1 MARPPTDPGL
11 LFPPPPLHPHPQ
23 PRTRF
28 AASLPLPR
36 CQQATQAS
44 PCSSALPPAAGPAGW
59 CPDPDPITQGTLVA
73 AGRASH
79 SSQLHTSTHAS
90 SSINI
95 FGPMACS
102 TLGSNSRS
110 SSSRDGRDA
119 ASRSTAAAPGSSK
132 QHSRENMVPAPPGAG
147 TAPAAALPPRGS
159 RSSQVGADRTEPGFE
174 PRASAALLSPKA
186 AAEPEVQR
194 EQLGGA
200 ENMDGAPAAAHGP
213 GPDLTPEVGTR
224 TRQSIGVGPR
234 HGPGAMA
241 RPGSGLMS
249 GFGSHLQASCGSSA
263 ALAPDLLA
271 SCGSNLE
278 LDFMIGA
285 SPTTLSASRPWA
297 SPGAHTSVTPP
308 NPAAGKRAPFSPS
321 TFMLATPGGLA
332 TPTSRGAP
340 HSMHSTAQGSLV
352 SPSHEQRPSSPSH
365 TQRGSPG
372 PSPSQSSPPSRGRNT
387 YHSQSHSQGL
397 SPLSG
402 LQASRTHS
410 HSQCYSQAYLVA
422 GAGPTPGLTGLSSS
436 QSQSQIQGFQPLDSM
451 AASREHSHSQVG
463 LESSLGRT
471 QSAAASSFQRNSS
484 VSPEMSAS
492 MRAMSMFA
500 RINAST
506 GSCGWGLVG
515 RAERMSAGG
524 QSTLSNQSG
533 WRRDSNRRSG
543 GPDQA
548 PHGVCGVGRPE
559 PTVPVSG
566 AAPGTHVQATH
577 PAKHNSQALPALTPE
592 QHFMLDRPSPLL
604 PRLVTDT
611 QPHRARGSSSS
622 TPLGARGSGGG
633 TYAGQLGRLAPQRT
647 SGSSMQPSSQLLDS
661 DPDAFPN
668 HSYSNAAVEA
678 GWLDSSCGGQ
688 GCGGAAA
695 E

>member
-1 MARPPTDPGL
+1 
-11 LFPPPPLHPHPQ
+11 
-23 PRTRF
+23 
-28 AASLPLPR
+28 
-36 CQQATQAS
+36 
-44 PCSSALPPAAGPAGW
+44 
-59 CPDPDPITQGTLVA
+59 
-73 AGRASH
+73 
-79 SSQLHTSTHAS
+79 
-90 SSINI
+90 
-95 FGPMACS
+95 
-102 TLGSNSRS
+102 
-110 SSSRDGRDA
+110 
-119 ASRSTAAAPGSSK
+119 
-132 QHSRENMVPAPPGAG
+132 
-147 TAPAAALPPRGS
+147 
-159 RSSQVGADRTEPGFE
+159 
-174 PRASAALLSPKA
+174 
-186 AAEPEVQR
+186 
-194 EQLGGA
+194 
-200 ENMDGAPAAAHGP
+200 
-213 GPDLTPEVGTR
+213 
-224 TRQSIGVGPR
+224 
-234 HGPGAMA
+234 
-241 RPGSGLMS
+241 
-249 GFGSHLQASCGSSA
+249 
-263 ALAPDLLA
+263 
-271 SCGSNLE
+271 
-278 LDFMIGA
+278 
-285 SPTTLSASRPWA
+285 
-297 SPGAHTSVTPP
+297 
-308 NPAAGKRAPFSPS
+308 
-321 TFMLATPGGLA
+321 
-332 TPTSRGAP
+332 
-340 HSMHSTAQGSLV
+340 MHSTAQGSLV
-352 SPSHEQRPSSPSH
+352 SPSHEQSPSSPSH

-372 PSPSQSSPPSRGRNT
+372 HSPSQSRPPSQGRNT

-402 LQASRTHS
+402 LQANRTHS

-422 GAGPTPGLTGLSSS
+422 GAGPTPGLTGPSGLSSS

-548 PHGVCGVGRPE
+548 PHGKCGVGRPE

-566 AAPGTHVQATH
+566 AVPGTVQATH
-577 PAKHNSQALPALTPE
+577 PAKHTSQALPALTPE

-604 PRLVTDT
+604 PRLVADT
-611 QPHRARGSSSS
+611 EPHRARGSSSS

-695 E
+695 EVGSQQDPQGGTEGVVGRGREHERREGEGHGDARQVLWEGGKEGEEGEEGEEREEREEGEGGTEEEEREEGESGREGEGEEPTSWYLLSGCPATDPITGEACLVLSGTDVSWARRAELALRQALGREHSLLEEVRPGAELLLGSLRRLGVLRVHSAAAVERNMLYGVEVEG